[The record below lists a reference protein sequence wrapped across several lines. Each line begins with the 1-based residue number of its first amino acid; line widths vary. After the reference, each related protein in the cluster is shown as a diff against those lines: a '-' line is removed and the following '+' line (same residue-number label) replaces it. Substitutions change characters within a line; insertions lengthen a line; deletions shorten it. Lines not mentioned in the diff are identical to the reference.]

1 MNGHILIP
9 DRKKDR
15 LQVTLKNLTDPH
27 AVLQAIKEFDELG
40 RQGFL
45 EKYAFGAAR
54 QYMLVHEGGY
64 YDSKAIAGVA
74 HLHQMGTLLP
84 RNEFTGGVHGA
95 VRTLSALGFQ
105 VVDVTASE
113 ETSDT
118 KGAVELLWDPTEQPW
133 PDLDEYR
140 KSLTTRPTATGR
152 WNVGRMTTAVE
163 PGDRIFLCL
172 VGRNRRGLVG
182 SGHATTEIFTAPQR
196 SGEEKGFTTYIN
208 VAWDSLVDPANLMP
222 WEDNTQASG
231 VSGQRLGAEQSI
243 KIEAM
248 WQEHLE
254 AGTPDDGKDSLPKE
268 VKVAYDYGIVRRRNH
283 QRAFRA
289 LLFRHYEPVCHVC
302 GLDQIEILEAAH
314 IVPDSAGGA
323 SSVENGR
330 LLCPNHHRAHDAQ
343 LFKLEDG
350 NAVWSAQAKPG
361 LIPPGS

>member
-1 MNGHILIP
+1 M
-9 DRKKDR
+9 
-15 LQVTLKNLTDPH
+15 TLKNLTDPR

-54 QYMLVHEGGY
+54 QYMLVHEGSH

-74 HLHQMGTLLP
+74 HLHQMGRLLP

-95 VRTLSALGFQ
+95 VRTLRDLGFQ

-113 ETSDT
+113 ESSEA

-133 PDLDEYR
+133 PDLDEYQ
-140 KSLTTRPTATGR
+140 KALKTRATATGCWR
-152 WNVGRMTTAVE
+152 VGRTTTAVE
-163 PGDRIFLCL
+163 PGDRIFLFL
-172 VGRNRRGLVG
+172 LGGNRRGLVG
-182 SGHATTEIFTAPQR
+182 SGHATTGISTAPQR
-196 SGEEKGFTTYIN
+196 SGEEEGFTTYIN
-208 VAWDSLVDPANLMP
+208 VAWDSLVDLAHSMP
-222 WEDNTQASG
+222 WEGTTQASG

-243 KIEAM
+243 KLEAM
-248 WQEHLE
+248 WQEHLV
-254 AGTPDDGKDSLPKE
+254 AGTLDDDKDSLPKE
-268 VKVAYDYGIVRRRNH
+268 VKVAYDYGIIRRRNH

-289 LLFRHYEPVCHVC
+289 LLFRHYDPVCHVC

-343 LFKLEDG
+343 LFKFEDG
-350 NAVWSAQAKPG
+350 NAAWSALAKSG
-361 LIPPGS
+361 LIPSGS